1 MKKNMRKEENLGIT
15 LIALVI
21 TIIVL
26 LILATISIAMLTGE
40 NGLLTKATKAKE
52 ETEINHY
59 KEQIELTREELKLQ
73 NEDKDYDQPTIY
85 QMEEAL
91 KQKEWVK
98 TTEIIND
105 EEDGNIEKLKLTT
118 KEEYIFYITETE
130 ADEIKVDSN
139 LKQIEELKSQI
150 ENLTKENT
158 EQKSQIE
165 SLITENNQLKSQ
177 IEALG
182 SIKIS
187 IYDKKTDSYKAWSA
201 AGHTLTLSS
210 EIEKGKYIIVLNGSR
225 SNQSN
230 SGVTNGNITFN
241 HQNATQLYSNQ
252 YNDSIVQNDGAQL
265 LTISNAY
272 LLEINEKQTIN
283 SSFTAEYAMNMNYT
297 MTILKIEQ

>member
-1 MKKNMRKEENLGIT
+1 
-15 LIALVI
+15 
-21 TIIVL
+21 
-26 LILATISIAMLTGE
+26 
-40 NGLLTKATKAKE
+40 
-52 ETEINHY
+52 
-59 KEQIELTREELKLQ
+59 
-73 NEDKDYDQPTIY
+73 
-85 QMEEAL
+85 MEEAL

-225 SNQSN
+225 SNQSY

-272 LLEINEKQTIN
+272 LLEINEKQTVN